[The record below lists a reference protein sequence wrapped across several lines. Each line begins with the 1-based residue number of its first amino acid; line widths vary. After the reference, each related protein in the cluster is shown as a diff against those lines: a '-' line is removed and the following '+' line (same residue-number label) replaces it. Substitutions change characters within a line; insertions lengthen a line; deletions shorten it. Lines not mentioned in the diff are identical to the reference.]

1 MKVLK
6 LAGAIA
12 LALSTGLATHASA
25 QSANVTLYGIIDAYV
40 ASLGAGPGGVNALD
54 KRTTRVE
61 GGGMSTSRFGLSGS
75 EDLGNGLTAS
85 FDLSSFFRNDTGAV
99 GRNDAIGAPV
109 NVAADPFFS
118 RAAWVG
124 LSSTSLGRI
133 RVGNITTLM
142 FLNSI
147 TSNAFG
153 DSTIFSPLN
162 VVGFVASPLTGGTAW
177 TDSVVYDTPNFSGFT
192 ASIAHALSENRGGYN
207 TGLRAAYSGGPF
219 ALSGA
224 WQTAKKNPLTF
235 ADGTSPNNTRSWQV
249 GGSYDFQVVKLFAH
263 AGEIVNKGTETAPAN
278 IKYRL
283 YEASALVPLGAGNV
297 LVGYAQR
304 TTGDAVGLVP
314 ATGTGGNKERKMFT
328 IGYDYNLSKRTDA
341 YLMVSLDKTL
351 TNTLP
356 GPGTLISAK
365 ATNVGLGVR
374 HRF

>member
-1 MKVLK
+1 M
-6 LAGAIA
+6 
-12 LALSTGLATHASA
+12 
-25 QSANVTLYGIIDAYV
+25 

-54 KRTTRVE
+54 KRVTRVE
-61 GGGMSTSRFGLSGS
+61 GGGMSTSRLGLTGT
-75 EDLGNGLTAS
+75 EDLGNGITAS
-85 FDLSSFFRNDTGAV
+85 FDLSSFNRSDTGAL

-109 NVAADPFFS
+109 NVTADPFFS

-124 LSSTSLGRI
+124 LSSASLGRI

-192 ASIAHALSENRGGYN
+192 ASVAHALSENRGGYN
-207 TGLRAAYSGGPF
+207 TSLRAAYSAGPL

-224 WQTAKKNPLTF
+224 WQTVKKNPVSF
-235 ADGTSPNNTRSWQV
+235 ADGTSPNNTRSWQA
-249 GGSYDFQVVKLFAH
+249 GGSYDFRIAKLFVH

-283 YEASALVPLGAGNV
+283 YEVSGLIPLGAGNV
-297 LVGYAQR
+297 LIGYAQR
-304 TTGDAVGLVP
+304 KTGDAVGLVP

-341 YLMVSLDKTL
+341 YLMVSSDKTL

-356 GPGTLISAK
+356 APGTLISAK